1 MFNLKFTKK
10 SKPKYEQRIH
20 LAVKDN
26 FDLEKANNDK
36 IALCKNNQ
44 RCIVDRID
52 NKIGEAGLVVDSLI
66 DVTGNISKYV
76 EIQIDSVQKL
86 VDEISNYSALAEEVF
101 ANTENA
107 KQISEQTM
115 DVARQGS
122 SAVDDSIKAM
132 NVIEASVMESKQ
144 VVNMLSSKAANINEM
159 LDVIK
164 DIADSTNLLSLNAA
178 IEAARAGESGRGFA
192 VVAQEVKKLA
202 QRSVESI
209 KFINDLIND
218 INGSVVIA
226 TDSMDKTINKVK
238 EGTDI
243 SKNTM
248 EVFNTIIKAV
258 DNNSSVSDEINTAI
272 TKQTANLEA
281 VVNSTQEMSRTFE
294 KLITTVEQASL
305 YTQFTRTSLES
316 LQNTSSDLKG
326 STGKLIHEIAG
337 PDSYDSVVT
346 TCIPSSL
353 QTYDPHMSFEYVG
366 SHIMSNVNSGLLAV
380 SSSGQIIPGVA
391 KNWYLEED
399 GLTWVFQLRKGAKF
413 HNGREINAEDV
424 KYSFERVLSPKLNS
438 PNSWALMCVD
448 GAEEYNRGREK
459 AVRGIKVL
467 DKHRISLSLTLPYSG
482 FLLNLGQF
490 CTAILP
496 AEEIEK
502 GSYSGCGPYKLIDIQ
517 PSGATLEAFKG
528 FYNGEPYIKKIVVK
542 FDDVNAAEE
551 LIGGKYD
558 FIIAD
563 KKDTINSIKGVEGIT
578 LKTRSII
585 GTYYVGFNLLSDS
598 PYVQNKEIRK
608 ALNMVINKKVIIDEL
623 LGGLAIEAKGPFPP
637 SMIDNT
643 KDVGYSYNLRLAKE
657 ILQKSGSGKAVQK
670 LKILTRE
677 EKDTSIYNPLTEYIV
692 KDLKEIGIE
701 CELIR
706 VTAAQYL
713 NPECIH
719 KCDIYISR
727 WIGDTGDPD
736 NFLQPLFSSE
746 SKTNFS
752 NYKNDAVTQNMNKAK
767 EIINPEKRVEMYR
780 KIQQT
785 IVDDAPWIFLYHPQT
800 GIAYKNS
807 IAGIRLSQLG
817 LLKYEDIIVE
827 DIG

>member
-1 MFNLKFTKK
+1 MFNLKLTKK
-10 SKPKYEQRIH
+10 NKSEDEPRIH
-20 LAVKDN
+20 HAVKDN
-26 FDLEKANNDK
+26 LALEKENNDK

-44 RCIVDRID
+44 KCIVDRID

-66 DVTGNISKYV
+66 DVTGNISKFV

-115 DVARQGS
+115 SVARQGS

-132 NVIEASVMESKQ
+132 NVIETSVQQSKE

-202 QRSVESI
+202 QRSVDSI
-209 KFINDLIND
+209 KFINDIINEIND
-218 INGSVVIA
+218 SVA
-226 TDSMDKTINKVK
+226 TALDSMDTTIDKVK

-272 TKQTANLEA
+272 IKQTSNLEA
-281 VVNSTQEMSRTFE
+281 VVNSTHEMSRTFE
-294 KLITTVEQASL
+294 RLISTVEQASL
-305 YTQFTRTSLES
+305 YTQFTKTSLES

-326 STGKLIHEIAG
+326 STDKLIHEIAG
-337 PDSYDSVVT
+337 PSTYDSVVT

-353 QTYDPHMSFEYVG
+353 QTYDPHMSFEYIG
-366 SHIMSNVNSGLLAV
+366 SHIMSNINSGLLTV
-380 SSSGQIIPGVA
+380 SSSGQIMPGIA

-413 HNGREINAEDV
+413 HNGRVINAEDV
-424 KYSFERVLSPKLNS
+424 KYSFERVLSPELNS

-459 AVRGIKVL
+459 GVRGIKVL
-467 DKHRISLSLTLPYSG
+467 DKHRISVSLTLPYSG

-496 AEEIEK
+496 VEEIQK
-502 GSYSGCGPYKLIDIQ
+502 CSFSGCGPYQLVDIQ
-517 PSGATLEAFKG
+517 PSGATLEAFKD
-528 FYNGEPYIKKIVVK
+528 FYNGEPYIKKIIVK

-551 LIGGKYD
+551 LIGGRYD
-558 FIIAD
+558 YIIAD
-563 KKDTINSIKGVEGIT
+563 KKDTINSIRGVEGIT

-598 PYVQNKEIRK
+598 PYVQNKEVRK
-608 ALNMVINKKVIIDEL
+608 ALNMVINKKIIIDEL
-623 LGGLAIEAKGPFPP
+623 LGGMGIEAKGPFPP

-643 KDVGYSYNLRLAKE
+643 NDVGYGYNPRLAKE
-657 ILQKSGSGKAVQK
+657 ILQKNGLSKTGQK
-670 LKILTRE
+670 LKILARE
-677 EKDTSIYNPLTEYIV
+677 ESDTSIYNPLTDFIV
-692 KDLKEIGIE
+692 KDLMEIGIE
-701 CELIR
+701 CEFIR
-706 VTAAQYL
+706 VQPSQYL
-713 NPECIH
+713 NLECIH

-727 WIGDTGDPD
+727 WIGDTGDLD
-736 NFLQPLFSSE
+736 NFLQPLFNSE

-752 NYKNDAVTQNMNKAK
+752 SYKKEIVTENMNKAK
-767 EIINPEKRVEMYR
+767 EIINPEKRIEMYK

-785 IVDDAPWIFLYHPQT
+785 IVDDAPWIFLYHPQA

-817 LLKYEDIIVE
+817 LLKYEDIILE
-827 DIG
+827 DI